1 MLNLFTLNGPASARR
16 AGARPGLGSAA
27 PVAGTLRLERRPLS
41 ACAAIEAEWSDLAGR
56 AIEQNPFFEP
66 GFALPAAQHLVSFR
80 DVSVLLAWQGKSG
93 SSSRLLGFIPVL
105 RSRRLFGS
113 DTLTGW
119 SDSRLGSAAPLI
131 DRDETGRVI
140 EAVLGMRNA
149 WGSNASSGLLLPGI
163 DREGHLARTV
173 LEQAAA
179 MGWAATLGAATPS
192 PLPPVAGGPDLAAL
206 RHGLSRHG
214 ELALADAGSRQELRD
229 TVEML
234 LALEASGPLARAGS
248 ATLQDIRET
257 AFLRAMTRNLARTRQ
272 CRASL
277 LTLDGQPIAGA
288 IMLGKGRRRWLY
300 ATAQDERFA
309 SFAPLAQLLAQ
320 LRRRSHLHEL
330 IGEIAGQHP
339 VTDSLPLG
347 ELRLAPRPRGSS
359 GPGVRDVL
367 SRPRR
372 AAAAG

>member
-1 MLNLFTLNGPASARR
+1 MLNLFTLNTPADSGRP
-16 AGARPGLGSAA
+16 GARPGLGSAA
-27 PVAGTLRLERRPLS
+27 PVAGALRLERRPLS

-56 AIEQNPFFEP
+56 AVEQNPFFEP
-66 GFALPAAQHLVSFR
+66 GFALAAAQHLVSFR
-80 DVSVLLAWQGKSG
+80 EVSVLLVWQGKSG
-93 SSSRLLGFIPVL
+93 NPGRLLGFIPVL

-119 SDSRLGSAAPLI
+119 SDSRLSSAAPLI

-149 WGSNASSGLLLPGI
+149 WGGNASSGLLLPGI

-173 LEQAAA
+173 LKQAATL
-179 MGWAATLGAATPS
+179 GWVATLGAAAPPPS
-192 PLPPVAGGPDLAAL
+192 PPAAGGPDLAAL

-257 AFLRAMTRNLARTRQ
+257 AFLRAMTRNLARTKQ

-300 ATAQDERFA
+300 ASAQDERFA

-320 LRRRSHLHEL
+320 LRRRSHLAEL

-339 VTDSLPLG
+339 VTDSLALG
-347 ELRLAPRPRGSS
+347 ELRLTPRPRGSS

-367 SRPRR
+367 SPPRR

>member
-1 MLNLFTLNGPASARR
+1 MLNLFTLNAP
-16 AGARPGLGSAA
+16 AGAGRAASRVGLGSAA
-27 PVAGTLRLERRPLS
+27 PAAGTVRLERRPLS

-80 DVSVLLAWQGKSG
+80 DASVLLAWQGRSG
-93 SSSRLLGFIPVL
+93 TSGRLLGFIPVL

-119 SDSRLGSAAPLI
+119 NDGRLGSAAPLI

-149 WGSNASSGLLLPGI
+149 WGSNSFSGLLLPGI
-163 DREGHLARTV
+163 DREGHLARTM
-173 LEQAAA
+173 LEQAAT
-179 MGWAATLGAATPS
+179 MGWTATLGGTEPS
-192 PLPPVAGGPDLAAL
+192 PRPPAEGGPDLAAL
-206 RHGLSRHG
+206 RYGLSRHG

-234 LALEASGPLARAGS
+234 LALESSGPLARAGS

-257 AFLRAMTRNLARTRQ
+257 AFLRAMTRNFARSRQ

-300 ATAQDERFA
+300 ASAQDERFA

-339 VTDSLPLG
+339 VTDRLPLA
-347 ELRLAPRPRGSS
+347 ELRLSPRPRGSS
-359 GPGVRDVL
+359 GPAVRDVL